1 MNDRHGCREVDHPEN
16 DNYDSSEEERIADII
31 VLLCDLGRTCDRMD
45 GSLEDILEMLAE
57 RNLVRR
63 LLGLSLRS
71 RLCLRLRLCY
81 RCRLSYCSGLSYRLC
96 VRLCYRLSNG
106 LCVRLSCRC
115 GLSCCYRSCCNGSC
129 CNGLSYRLCD
139 RLCCRCGLSCR
150 AERHSAT
157 AAKSYTIRV
166 FFSAIRTK
174 HSGTLSSGM
183 KTR

>member
-1 MNDRHGCREVDHPEN
+1 
-16 DNYDSSEEERIADII
+16 
-31 VLLCDLGRTCDRMD
+31 MD

-71 RLCLRLRLCY
+71 RLCLRLRLCC
-81 RCRLSYCSGLSYRLC
+81 RCRLSCCSGLSYRLC

-106 LCVRLSCRC
+106 LCVRLS
-115 GLSCCYRSCCNGSC
+115 
-129 CNGLSYRLCD
+129 
-139 RLCCRCGLSCR
+139 CRCGLSCR